1 MSSSSI
7 LLRFHFRSPLPPDL
21 LTLWLLWFSSLV
33 GKTMIVL
40 QQCPPHRQLSLM
52 LFFTP
57 TKISSHTQAFR
68 HIPPW
73 RDRPL
78 KPQGNLLG
86 FTYLHVD
93 LLLNNKEKTFLFSL
107 YLKVRQ
113 SQGRR
118 QDKLDSFMYYF
129 IYSVLLDLVG
139 QHTDKMNQI
148 TLNKLGIKISYWGI
162 ISYKEKSLCI
172 GFLLSEKG

>member
-7 LLRFHFRSPLPPDL
+7 LLRFHSQSPLPPDV

-33 GKTMIVL
+33 GKTIIIL
-40 QQCPPHRQLSLM
+40 QQWPLTDSSLPM
-52 LFFTP
+52 LWFTP
-57 TKISSHTQAFR
+57 TKIWSHTHAFR

-73 RDRPL
+73 HDRPL

-86 FTYLHVD
+86 FTYVHVD
-93 LLLNNKEKTFLFSL
+93 LLFNNKEKTFLFSL

-129 IYSVLLDLVG
+129 IYSLLLDLVG

-148 TLNKLGIKISYWGI
+148 TLKKIGIKISYWG
-162 ISYKEKSLCI
+162 S
-172 GFLLSEKG
+172 